1 MAAAVPALGAAPT
14 RYAGALYAAAAT
26 DGATA
31 AALAAELE
39 KAGADTDA
47 PTTVL
52 AVGHNRG
59 WEEAA
64 SALAGAPVRLETA
77 TAALFEGAAKAAASW
92 PDALTAPAE
101 DGAWTL
107 VGVVAG
113 GA

>member
-1 MAAAVPALGAAPT
+1 MADAVPALAAAPA
-14 RYAGALYAAAAT
+14 RYAGSLYAAAAT

-39 KAGADTDA
+39 KAGADKDA
-47 PTTVL
+47 GTHTVL

-92 PDALTAPAE
+92 PDALTAGDE
-101 DGAWTL
+101 GAWTL
-107 VGVVAG
+107 VGLVEG
-113 GA
+113 G